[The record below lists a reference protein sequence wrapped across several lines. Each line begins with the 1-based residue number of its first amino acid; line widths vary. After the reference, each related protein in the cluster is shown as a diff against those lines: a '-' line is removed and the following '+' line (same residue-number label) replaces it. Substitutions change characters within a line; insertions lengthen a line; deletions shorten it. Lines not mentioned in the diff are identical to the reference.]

1 MDLDTMVAMDILD
14 TTARGLLTPNP
25 RLRLIPTCCMEAMDM
40 DMVSDM
46 AMVATAMD
54 MDLDTMVAMDILDTT
69 ARGLLMPSPRL
80 RLIPTCSM
88 VDMDMDMVLDMAMDL
103 AMDMAMD
110 MVLDMAD
117 TTMASKE
124 RITDQDV

>member
-1 MDLDTMVAMDILD
+1 
-14 TTARGLLTPNP
+14 
-25 RLRLIPTCCMEAMDM
+25 
-40 DMVSDM
+40 MVSDM

-80 RLIPTCSM
+80 RLIPTCSI
-88 VDMDMDMVLDMAMDL
+88 VDMDMDMAMDL